1 MKIRLNYSCF
11 TAYVIL
17 QGYGRPGDTW
27 ILEPRAISYCEQS
40 NVLNEL
46 WPLVMGRNAGLAG
59 PLQRTGTKMD
69 KSAQRLARLGA
80 KAPSELTG
88 HALIM
93 AATCMSECLVAV
105 GLALDRRSELW
116 H

>member
-1 MKIRLNYSCF
+1 M
-11 TAYVIL
+11 IL

-80 KAPSELTG
+80 KAPSELKG

-105 GLALDRRSELW
+105 GLALDRRSELF